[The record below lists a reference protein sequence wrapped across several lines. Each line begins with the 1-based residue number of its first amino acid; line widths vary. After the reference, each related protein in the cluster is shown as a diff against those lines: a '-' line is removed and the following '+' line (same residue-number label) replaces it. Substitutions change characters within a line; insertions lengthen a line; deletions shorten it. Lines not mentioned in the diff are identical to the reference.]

1 MRFNLCS
8 PLQPHANIFDMCWE
22 DPLEKRMAT
31 HSSILAWKTLWAEE
45 PVSVQSMESQR
56 VKHN

>member
-8 PLQPHANIFDMCWE
+8 PLQLHANIFDMCWE

-31 HSSILAWKTLWAEE
+31 HSSIRAWKTLWAEE